1 MNTTSRTLRNTNFR
15 PRVAFKPWSVTYLAI
30 GLFFVVGL
38 FYIVI
43 VNRVATKGTEV
54 RIKELEKREL
64 NTEYQQLMLEADR
77 LRTFKVIEEGATG
90 QIQPGDKETTTSS
103 DEEKAAELKLKQQQ
117 SVTVKPKLVQSA
129 KMTYLP
135 SYGQALAN
143 K

>member
-1 MNTTSRTLRNTNFR
+1 MNTTSRTLRNTAFK
-15 PRVAFKPWSVTYLAI
+15 PRATFKPWSVTYLAI

-38 FYIVI
+38 FYIVV

-90 QIQPGDKETTTSS
+90 AIQPGDKEVKSA
-103 DEEKAAELKLKQQQ
+103 DEEKEAEQKLKQQQ
-117 SVTVKPKLVQSA
+117 TMAKPKLVQSA
-129 KMTYLP
+129 KLTYLP
-135 SYGQALAN
+135 SYGEVVAA